1 MAKRKAGVTQLRKK
15 AKAIGKALKSLN
27 SSLGGG
33 GGAKKSRRTK
43 RRRTRR

>member
-27 SSLGGG
+27 SSLGG
-33 GGAKKSRRTK
+33 ASTKKSKRTK

>member
-27 SSLGGG
+27 CSLGAGT
-33 GGAKKSRRTK
+33 KKTKRTK
-43 RRRTRR
+43 RRRTRRR

>member
-27 SSLGGG
+27 SSLGTTRT
-33 GGAKKSRRTK
+33 KKSRRTK